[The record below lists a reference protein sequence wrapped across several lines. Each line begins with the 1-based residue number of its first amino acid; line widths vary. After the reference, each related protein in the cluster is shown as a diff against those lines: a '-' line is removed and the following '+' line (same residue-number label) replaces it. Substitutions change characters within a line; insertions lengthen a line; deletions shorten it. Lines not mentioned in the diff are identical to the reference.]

1 MGYLIAGTD
10 YVLNAIQ
17 HGILSWLLCGHTAI
31 IMGVETM
38 AMERAVH
45 IQNWLCRD
53 SWSSGLI
60 CLEHGASL
68 KLK

>member
-1 MGYLIAGTD
+1 MN

-17 HGILSWLLCGHTAI
+17 FGILSWLICGHIAI
-31 IMGVETM
+31 TMKAEALAVERTM
-38 AMERAVH
+38 CM
-45 IQNWLCRD
+45 QNLALWRLTECRP
-53 SWSSGLI
+53 LI